1 MAKYLNFAKALA
13 RLEEIVEKLEA
24 DNLDLDEAMKLT
36 EEGFKIHKSCQ
47 EKLKTTQARVEKIIS
62 SEEVN

>member
-36 EEGFKIHKSCQ
+36 EEGFTLHKSCQ